1 MDRTVSRRKTNM
13 RIIANAALCAKTT
26 MRQALQGLLSQELRL
41 GTITREDFEQLHK
54 FVMNA
59 HEQLDEMHFIASHH
73 ANVAQRLLDE
83 ESAREAD
90 DNQFNSMQS

>member
-26 MRQALQGLLSQELRL
+26 MKQALHGLLSQELRL

-54 FVMNA
+54 FVVNA
-59 HEQLDEMHFIASHH
+59 DQQLDEMHFIASHH
-73 ANVAQRLLDE
+73 ADVAQLRLNE

-90 DNQFNSMQS
+90 DNQFNTMHT